1 MTHVYIAA
9 PFREYLE
16 AEKLQAMLQGAG
28 YYVNSRWLRLAR
40 QFSGVEPAQDFQ
52 LARAAIRTNDSDVEC
67 CDALV
72 AMLYPGL
79 GREMFAEARYAATLH
94 KPVFWFTGTLP
105 SASLPPLSAYRP
117 DNFVVETYKGLVEE
131 LGAWFR

>member
-9 PFREYLE
+9 PFRKYLE
-16 AEKLQAMLQGAG
+16 AEKLQALLHGAG

-40 QFSGVEPAQDFQ
+40 QFSGVEPVHDIQ
-52 LARAAIRTNDSDVEC
+52 LARAAIRENDSDVEC

-79 GREMFAEARYAATLH
+79 GREMFAEARYADTFH
-94 KPVFWFTGTLP
+94 KPVFWFTGAHL
-105 SASLPPLSAYRP
+105 SAPLPPLSAYRP
-117 DNFVVETYKGLVEE
+117 DNFIVGTHKGLVEE
-131 LGAWFR
+131 LGARFR